1 MKFGLIKQ
9 MGMSKDI
16 YAQMGIDM
24 GDDNQQDLMKRMF
37 LEANP
42 ILLAVTMVVNVLH
55 MIFEFLAVKNDF

>member
-1 MKFGLIKQ
+1 